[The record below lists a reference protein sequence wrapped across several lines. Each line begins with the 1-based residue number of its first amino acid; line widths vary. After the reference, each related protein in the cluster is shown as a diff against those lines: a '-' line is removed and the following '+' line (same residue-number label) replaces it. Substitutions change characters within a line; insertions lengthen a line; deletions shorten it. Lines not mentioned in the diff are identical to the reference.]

1 MKKNK
6 SPPTEQVVKPALA
19 IRAVYVR
26 KSSLE
31 INDEFNPLVPG
42 QKLNGAFTWKPDG
55 YVVGEIP
62 AGEGRPDVTRSIAF
76 QNQFNFVFH
85 FGDPL
90 KVAAPLSA
98 DAPKTAAALSA
109 CISVD
114 YLLTGDLPEP
124 EEMAKYANNS
134 MVHAWPYWREYCHSS
149 MLRMQLPV
157 VLAPL
162 LSLTERKAETVEAPP
177 PDEDD

>member
-1 MKKNK
+1 MKKKK
-6 SPPTEQVVKPALA
+6 SQSTEQAVKPALA

-31 INDEFNPLVPG
+31 ISDEFNPLVPG

-55 YVVGEIP
+55 YAVTEIP
-62 AGEGRPDVTRSIAF
+62 PGEGRPEITRSIAF
-76 QNQFNFVFH
+76 HNQFNFVFH
-85 FGDPL
+85 FGDPP
-90 KVAAPLSA
+90 KEAVPLSA
-98 DAPKTAAALSA
+98 DAPKPAATLAA
-109 CISVD
+109 CIAVD
-114 YLLTGDLPEP
+114 YLLTGDQPEP
-124 EEMAKYANNS
+124 EEIAKYINNS

-162 LSLTERKAETVEAPP
+162 LSLTERETETPESP
-177 PDEDD
+177 